1 MVGAL
6 NELNS
11 KRPYVYSKSTVDN
24 TNPVTIGLENYS
36 TYLLFMQHDG
46 GNNSMIS
53 AIMSE
58 ATQKITKI
66 TSSGDVFNATLKNQK
81 LTITSTTTYWT
92 YAIIKLS

>member
-1 MVGAL
+1 
-6 NELNS
+6 
-11 KRPYVYSKSTVDN
+11 
-24 TNPVTIGLENYS
+24 
-36 TYLLFMQHDG
+36 
-46 GNNSMIS
+46 MIS

-66 TSSGDVFNATLKNQK
+66 TSSGDMFNATLKNQK